1 MANSVLDQ
9 GRVTVATDFL
19 ATLKRCSLDTF
30 DAVMRL
36 QGGRIARNFPGRQTV
51 RIELTQPD
59 GAPLGVYLKRYTPE
73 YLSPLRKLLRLV
85 RWPGTEDEAM
95 QEWRALRALREI
107 GIPVAEPLAIGQ
119 EISGGIVTRSFLM
132 TREIPSTVEGGK
144 WLEALAPSQRREF
157 LKRIATMARRF
168 HGAGFVHKDFYIG
181 HVLVSNAGTTSE
193 LFLIDLQRVV
203 QPRWLHRRGLVKDL
217 GAMAYSA
224 LNSGASA
231 SQLLR
236 AYLDYRGVKKLGA
249 EDKSIARAALAR
261 VAWLRTR
268 RPKHDG

>member
-1 MANSVLDQ
+1 MENSFLDS
-9 GRVTVATDFL
+9 GRIIGATDFL
-19 ATLKRCSLDTF
+19 PTLQKHSLDTL
-30 DAVMRL
+30 DAVMSL
-36 QGGRIARNFPGRQTV
+36 QGGRVARNFPGRQTV
-51 RIELTQPD
+51 RIELAQPR
-59 GAPLGVYLKRYTPE
+59 GAPLGIYLKRYTPE

-85 RWPGTEDEAM
+85 RWPGSEDEAM
-95 QEWRALRALREI
+95 QEWIGLRALKAL

-119 EISGGIVTRSFLM
+119 DKTNGVVSRSFLM
-132 TREIPSTVEGGK
+132 TREIPAAVEGGT
-144 WLEALAPSQRREF
+144 WLTSLAPAQRREF
-157 LKRIATMARRF
+157 LKRIAGLARRF

-181 HVLVSNAGTTSE
+181 HVLVSNTGATPE
-193 LFLIDLQRVV
+193 LFLIDLQRVM
-203 QPRWLHRRGLVKDL
+203 QPRCFRRRWLVKDL